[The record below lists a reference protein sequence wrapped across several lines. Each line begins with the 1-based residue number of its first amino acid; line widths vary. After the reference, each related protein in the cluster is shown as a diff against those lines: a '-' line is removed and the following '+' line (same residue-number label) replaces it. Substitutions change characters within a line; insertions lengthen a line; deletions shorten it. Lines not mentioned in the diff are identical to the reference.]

1 MTVHPDDVGI
11 LVRSAADGDKTAWSA
26 LVEHFSGLVWSI
38 ARAHRLGAAD
48 AEEVF
53 QITWLRFTENVSRL
67 RDPDRVGAWL
77 ATTARNESLKVIRL
91 GARVTATDS
100 PQVLDRASE
109 EGSPETAVLAAE
121 EDADRLRRA
130 RQLWSAFEQ
139 LQRPLPAA
147 AADAHRLA
155 PAELRR
161 HRRHAG
167 HRDRQHWAHPGPLP
181 GPAPAAAGRLRGGRE
196 RGASV
201 TPTSGGRRNHA
212 GRR

>member
-1 MTVHPDDVGI
+1 MTVHPDDVGV
-11 LVRSAADGDKTAWSA
+11 LVRSAADGDKTAWAA

-91 GARVTATDS
+91 RARVTATDS

-130 RQLWSAFEQ
+130 RHLWSAFQQ
-139 LQRPLPAA
+139 LNDRCQQLLRMLIASPPPSYADIAA
-147 AADAHRLA
+147 MLDIAIGSIGPTRGRCLAQLRLLLADS
-155 PAELRR
+155 
-161 HRRHAG
+161 
-167 HRDRQHWAHPGPLP
+167 
-181 GPAPAAAGRLRGGRE
+181 AAAGS
-196 RGASV
+196 GAH
-201 TPTSGGRRNHA
+201 P
-212 GRR
+212 

>member
-11 LVRSAADGDKTAWSA
+11 LVRSAADGDKTAWTA
-26 LVEHFSGLVWSI
+26 LVGHFSGLVWSI

-139 LQRPLPAA
+139 LNDRCQQLLRMLIASPPPSYADIAA
-147 AADAHRLA
+147 MLDIAIGSIGPTRGRCLAQLRL
-155 PAELRR
+155 LL
-161 HRRHAG
+161 AG
-167 HRDRQHWAHPGPLP
+167 S
-181 GPAPAAAGRLRGGRE
+181 AAAGS
-196 RGASV
+196 GAH
-201 TPTSGGRRNHA
+201 P
-212 GRR
+212 

>member
-11 LVRSAADGDKTAWSA
+11 LVRSAADGDKTAWTT

-130 RQLWSAFEQ
+130 RQLWSAFQQ
-139 LQRPLPAA
+139 LNDRCQQLLRMLIASPPPSYADIAA
-147 AADAHRLA
+147 LLDIAIGSIGPTRGRCLAQLRLLLADS
-155 PAELRR
+155 
-161 HRRHAG
+161 
-167 HRDRQHWAHPGPLP
+167 
-181 GPAPAAAGRLRGGRE
+181 AAAGS
-196 RGASV
+196 GAH
-201 TPTSGGRRNHA
+201 P
-212 GRR
+212 

>member
-1 MTVHPDDVGI
+1 MTVDPDDVGI
-11 LVRSAADGDKTAWSA
+11 LVRSAADGDKTAWTA

-91 GARVTATDS
+91 RARVTATDS

-109 EGSPETAVLAAE
+109 EGTPETAVLAAE
-121 EDADRLRRA
+121 EDADGLRRA

-139 LQRPLPAA
+139 LNDRCQQLLRMLIASPPPSYADIAA
-147 AADAHRLA
+147 MLDIAIGSIGPTRGRCLAQLRLLLADS
-155 PAELRR
+155 
-161 HRRHAG
+161 
-167 HRDRQHWAHPGPLP
+167 
-181 GPAPAAAGRLRGGRE
+181 AAAGS
-196 RGASV
+196 GAH
-201 TPTSGGRRNHA
+201 P
-212 GRR
+212 

>member
-1 MTVHPDDVGI
+1 MATRPPG
-11 LVRSAADGDKTAWSA
+11 AA

-77 ATTARNESLKVIRL
+77 ATTARNESLKVVRL

-130 RQLWSAFEQ
+130 RQLWSAFHQ
-139 LQRPLPAA
+139 LNDRCQQLLRMLIASPPPSYADIAA
-147 AADAHRLA
+147 MLDIAIGSIGPTRGRCLARLRLLLADSKAA
-155 PAELRR
+155 
-161 HRRHAG
+161 G
-167 HRDRQHWAHPGPLP
+167 SGAHP
-181 GPAPAAAGRLRGGRE
+181 
-196 RGASV
+196 
-201 TPTSGGRRNHA
+201 
-212 GRR
+212 